1 MKQMEETID
10 LQEIFQII
18 KKRLILISLLA
29 ITATAI
35 SGAFTSY
42 FMTPM
47 YRASTQLVVSRLNN
61 EINITSAEVSG
72 SVQLINTF
80 NVILVSPIIL
90 DPVIEVL
97 DLEMS
102 ADGLR
107 SRMAVRNERNA
118 QVMTLA
124 VYHEDPVV
132 ASHIANQTAEFF
144 EREIPG
150 IMNVDESLVR
160 ILAQAQ
166 PPRNPVSPRP
176 MKNMGLAFVIGATS
190 GLFIAF
196 VLEFLDKTVKT
207 EQEVQ
212 KLIQTPVLGM
222 IPIITA
228 KDVII
233 KRP

>member
-1 MKQMEETID
+1 MEETID

-18 KKRLILISLLA
+18 KKRLILILLLA

-35 SGAFTSY
+35 SGVFTY
-42 FMTPM
+42 HFMTPM

-61 EINITSAEVSG
+61 EINITSAEISG

-80 NVILVSPIIL
+80 NVILISPIIL
-90 DPVIEVL
+90 DPVIEEL
-97 DLEMS
+97 NLETT
-102 ADGLR
+102 AGGLR
-107 SRMAVRNERNA
+107 SGMAVRNERNA
-118 QVMTLA
+118 QVMTLT
-124 VYHEDPVV
+124 VYDEDPEL
-132 ASHIANQTAEFF
+132 ASRIANQTAEVF

-166 PPRNPVSPRP
+166 PPRNPISPRP
-176 MKNMGLAFVIGATS
+176 MMNMGLAFAIGAIT

-196 VLEFLDKTVKT
+196 LLEFLDKTVKT

-212 KLIQTPVLGM
+212 KLIDTPVLGT
-222 IPIITA
+222 IPITTA
-228 KDVII
+228 KDI
-233 KRP
+233 KLKESR